1 MRAVYKLAWPQNAVL
16 NKTTSSRAHAAML
29 GGIERIYVYIDVFR
43 IICDDARRRRIWSV
57 AAWCPEK
64 SLSAWHRAAPSSHI
78 YVTNDMRAFV
88 HMAQHYIDLE
98 CDAAFKCCRFTPLV
112 EYMNTIRQAF
122 GSYTNT

>member
-57 AAWCPEK
+57 AAWCPQRNHY
-64 SLSAWHRAAPSSHI
+64 LPCTVPHHHHIHI

-98 CDAAFKCCRFTPLV
+98 CDAVLSAADSHLSW
-112 EYMNTIRQAF
+112 NI
-122 GSYTNT
+122 